1 MSVILAAR
9 SVSKSYSS
17 YSLTGRSAPKTV
29 LRDVSLDIAA
39 GESIALL
46 GRSGSGKSTLGR
58 LLLGFERPDGGSVAF
73 ENESVSGLSGERYR
87 HYRRSVQVVFQDSLG
102 AVNPRHSI
110 GRIIAE
116 PLRHLT
122 DLNEDTRSER
132 VRSLLAQVGL
142 VPDDARKLPSQMS
155 GGQLQRVC
163 IARAIA
169 PAPRL
174 LVLDEAVSNL
184 DLVLQIQM
192 IALLRDLQAR
202 LKMAVLFITHDL
214 RLVQLFCS
222 RVIVLAE
229 GRIQEDAPVTRGLAL
244 RSAEG
249 RLLQDAILPARPV
262 HRAPAFCD

>member
-9 SVSKSYSS
+9 AVSKSYSTF
-17 YSLTGRSAPKTV
+17 SLVGQSAPKTV
-29 LRDVSLDIAA
+29 LRDVSLDIEA

-58 LLLGFERPDGGSVAF
+58 LLLGFERPDGGSVSF
-73 ENESVSGLSGERYR
+73 DGESVSKLSGERYK

-102 AVNPRHSI
+102 AVNPRHTV

-122 DLNEDTRSER
+122 ELGEDQRNQK
-132 VRSLLAQVGL
+132 VRSLLMQVGL
-142 VPDDARKLPSQMS
+142 LPDDARKLPSQMS

-169 PAPRL
+169 PSPRL

-184 DLVLQIQM
+184 DLVLQMQM
-192 IALLRDLQAR
+192 IALLKDLQAT

-214 RLVQLFCS
+214 RLVRLFCS

-229 GRIQEDAPVTRGLAL
+229 GRIQEDEPVVRGLEL

-249 RLLQDAILPARPV
+249 RLLQGAILPARPV
-262 HRAPAFCD
+262 HRALEPA